1 MQFWSIITD
10 IGIVLTAALILG
22 GIAIRLKMSP
32 IIGYLLAGM
41 YLGGAGSLHLVKST
55 TEVEAIA
62 ELGVSLLLF
71 SMGLEFSWQK
81 LKKFPRST
89 VLTGILQIV
98 LTPIVVYAISSAIG
112 LDSRLGIL
120 IALMITLS
128 STATVIR
135 SLIDLTEIDSVYGRY
150 STAILLIQD
159 VAVVPF
165 TIIVSL
171 FCTKNSGLT
180 FSLDGLILT
189 LAGAAGLVLGL
200 YLLINKIAD
209 PALRMF
215 SQENNREMGIL
226 LAMILSIGSA
236 WVAHRI
242 GLSPATGAFIA
253 GMLLGNSKFATQIRA
268 DVAPLKILFMTLFFG
283 SVGMVANPTWIA
295 NNFLQVITITA
306 AVMAFKTIL
315 TIGIFKFNCNSF
327 SIAVASG
334 LCLSQIGEFAFVLS
348 SIAYKAQVLPNDL
361 YQLMVSVIIFSIF
374 TTPFIVKA
382 APIIGLKLERYLFKK
397 VSAPTTTTTETQPI
411 DNLVFILG
419 FGPAAREVVKQ
430 LKNHKLRI
438 VVIDLSQDSIDKAKE
453 MGLEAHIGDIRQ
465 IEVLKAYKVHL
476 AKLVVVTV
484 PGHAAAIQAINNAR
498 RLAPH
503 IKVIARSRYHENVNS
518 LVDAGAHE
526 VVNEERS
533 VGEELA
539 KSVKEM
545 LI

>member
-1 MQFWSIITD
+1 
-10 IGIVLTAALILG
+10 
-22 GIAIRLKMSP
+22 
-32 IIGYLLAGM
+32 
-41 YLGGAGSLHLVKST
+41 
-55 TEVEAIA
+55 
-62 ELGVSLLLF
+62 
-71 SMGLEFSWQK
+71 
-81 LKKFPRST
+81 
-89 VLTGILQIV
+89 
-98 LTPIVVYAISSAIG
+98 
-112 LDSRLGIL
+112 
-120 IALMITLS
+120 
-128 STATVIR
+128 
-135 SLIDLTEIDSVYGRY
+135 
-150 STAILLIQD
+150 
-159 VAVVPF
+159 
-165 TIIVSL
+165 
-171 FCTKNSGLT
+171 
-180 FSLDGLILT
+180 
-189 LAGAAGLVLGL
+189 
-200 YLLINKIAD
+200 
-209 PALRMF
+209 
-215 SQENNREMGIL
+215 
-226 LAMILSIGSA
+226 
-236 WVAHRI
+236 
-242 GLSPATGAFIA
+242 
-253 GMLLGNSKFATQIRA
+253 
-268 DVAPLKILFMTLFFG
+268 
-283 SVGMVANPTWIA
+283 MVANPTWIA
-295 NNFLQVITITA
+295 NNIVQVITITA
-306 AVMAFKTIL
+306 AVMAFKTIV
-315 TIGIFKFNCNSF
+315 TIGIFRFSCSSF
-327 SIAVASG
+327 SIAVASA

-348 SIAYKAQVLPNDL
+348 SIAYKAHVLPNDL

-374 TTPFIVKA
+374 ATPFIVKA

-397 VSAPTTTTTETQPI
+397 ISDPTTTVSEAQPI

-526 VVNEERS
+526 VVNEERG

>member
-10 IGIVLTAALILG
+10 IGIVLTAALLLG

-41 YLGGAGSLHLVKST
+41 YLGGSGSLHLVKST

-89 VLTGILQIV
+89 VITGILQIV
-98 LTPIVVYAISSAIG
+98 LTPIVVYAISSALG
-112 LDSRLGIL
+112 LDNRLGVL
-120 IALMITLS
+120 IALMLTLS

-135 SLIDLTEIDSVYGRY
+135 TLVDLTEIDSVYGRY

-171 FCTKNSGLT
+171 VCAKDTGLA

-189 LAGAAGLVLGL
+189 LAGAAGLIIGL

-226 LAMILSIGSA
+226 MAMILSIGSA

-253 GMLLGNSKFATQIRA
+253 GMLLGSSKFATQIRA

-283 SVGMVANPTWIA
+283 SVGMVANPSWIA
-295 NNFLQVITITA
+295 NNILQVITITA
-306 AVMAFKTIL
+306 AVMAFKTIV
-315 TIGIFKFNCNSF
+315 TIGIFRFNCSSF

-348 SIAYKAQVLPNDL
+348 SIAYKAHVLPNDL

-382 APIIGLKLERYLFKK
+382 APIIGLKLERRFFRK
-397 VSAPTTTTTETQPI
+397 VSTITTVSDTEPI

-419 FGPAAREVVKQ
+419 FGPAAREIVSQ

-438 VVIDLSQDSIDKAKE
+438 VVIDLSQDSISKAKE

-465 IEVLKAYKVHL
+465 IEVLKAYKVQR
-476 AKLVVVTV
+476 AKLVIVTV
-484 PGHAAAIQAINNAR
+484 PGHAAAIQAIHNAR

-503 IKVIARSRYHENVNS
+503 IKVIARSRYHENVHS

-539 KSVKEM
+539 KSAQEM
-545 LI
+545 LAS